1 MIDYFF
7 TKNILI
13 LLTNVSKIVFP
24 ATEDVIC

>member
-1 MIDYFF
+1 MIDSFF

-13 LLTNVSKIVFP
+13 LLTNVPKIAFP